1 MNDSS
6 SHIWTTE
13 QNLNEMKILLL
24 IPILFM
30 VGCASPYKYTK
41 MYQKHK
47 HHIYKYKSWG
57 CAYCDKAT

>member
-1 MNDSS
+1 MTDSS
-6 SHIWTTE
+6 THVWTIQ
-13 QNLNEMKILLL
+13 QNLINMKILLL

-47 HHIYKYKSWG
+47 HHNYKTWG